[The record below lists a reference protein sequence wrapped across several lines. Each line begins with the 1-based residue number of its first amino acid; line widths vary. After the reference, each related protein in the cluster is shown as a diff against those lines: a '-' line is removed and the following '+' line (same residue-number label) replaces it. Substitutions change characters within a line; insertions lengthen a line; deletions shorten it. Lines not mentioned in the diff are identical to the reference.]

1 MKKKLYILSLLS
13 LTLTSCNHDEIVK
26 DDLYNEMKSYV
37 YSRAKDVYGF
47 EEIDRTSQ
55 KATKLSRDSDIYIL
69 QDELKGAV
77 NQRLALVAH
86 TYFVHNAGS
95 YLNKEKSL
103 LEIEGKD
110 LKVCPNPKYADLY
123 LTQEE
128 IDYANKIYYSSIP
141 GQLEK
146 IKEME
151 SRNFNGFRHYY
162 ACQYRKKL
170 SDRII
175 TKQFVVYEN
184 NKEYEVFELKYDYDL
199 LRSYIK
205 AISSVDLNDPY
216 VIHVSKMEGGWGSKD
231 IYRNIFNRLSID
243 ILDYSAI
250 SGY

>member
-1 MKKKLYILSLLS
+1 MKQIIYVIVLLA
-13 LTLTSCNHDEIVK
+13 LTFASCKNDGTIH

-37 YSRAKDVYGF
+37 YSRAEDIYGF
-47 EEIDRTSQ
+47 EEIDRFSQ
-55 KATKLSRDSDIYIL
+55 KATKLSRDTDIYML
-69 QDELKGAV
+69 QEELKIAV

-95 YLNKEKSL
+95 YLNNEKSL

-110 LKVCPNPKYADLY
+110 LKVCPNPTYADLY

-128 IDYANKIYYSSIP
+128 IDYANKVYYSAIP
-141 GQLEK
+141 DQLER

-175 TKQFVVYEN
+175 TRQFVVYEN
-184 NKEYEVFELKYDYDL
+184 NKKYEVFELKYDYDL

-205 AISSVDLNDPY
+205 AITSVDLNDPY
-216 VIHVSKMEGGWGSKD
+216 VVSVSKMKDGWGSND
-231 IYRNIFNRLSID
+231 IYRNIFKRLSID

>member
-1 MKKKLYILSLLS
+1 MKQIIYVIVLLA
-13 LTLTSCNHDEIVK
+13 LTFASCKNDGTIH

-37 YSRAKDVYGF
+37 YSRAEDIYGF
-47 EEIDRTSQ
+47 EEIDRFSQ
-55 KATKLSRDSDIYIL
+55 KATKLSRDTDIYML
-69 QDELKGAV
+69 QEELKIAV

-95 YLNKEKSL
+95 YLNNEKSL

-128 IDYANKIYYSSIP
+128 IDYANKVYYSAIP
-141 GQLEK
+141 DQLER

-175 TKQFVVYEN
+175 TRQFVVYEN
-184 NKEYEVFELKYDYDL
+184 NKKYEVFELKYDYDL

-205 AISSVDLNDPY
+205 AITSVDLNDPY
-216 VIHVSKMEGGWGSKD
+216 VVSVSKMKDGWGSND
-231 IYRNIFNRLSID
+231 IYRNIFKRLSID

>member
-1 MKKKLYILSLLS
+1 MKQIIYVIVLLALSF
-13 LTLTSCNHDEIVK
+13 TSCKNDGSIH

-37 YSRAKDVYGF
+37 YSRADDIYGF
-47 EEIDRTSQ
+47 EEIDRVSQ
-55 KATKLSRDSDIYIL
+55 KATKLSRDTDVYIL
-69 QDELKGAV
+69 QDELKNAV

-86 TYFVHNAGS
+86 TYFVHNAS
-95 YLNKEKSL
+95 NSLFSEKSL
-103 LEIEGKD
+103 FEIEGKD
-110 LKVCPNPKYADLY
+110 LKECPNSKYADLY

-128 IDYANKIYYSSIP
+128 IDYANKVYYSAIP
-141 GQLEK
+141 DQLER

-170 SDRII
+170 SDMII

-184 NKEYEVFELKYDYDL
+184 NKNYEVFELKYDYDL

-216 VIHVSKMEGGWGSKD
+216 VVYVSNMKDGWGTND

-243 ILDYSAI
+243 VLDYSAI

>member
-1 MKKKLYILSLLS
+1 MKKIIYALILLS
-13 LTLTSCNHDEIVK
+13 LTLTSCKNDETIN

-37 YSRAKDVYGF
+37 YSRAKDIYGF
-47 EEIDRTSQ
+47 EEIDRFSQ
-55 KATKLSRDSDIYIL
+55 KATKLSRDTDIYIL

-95 YLNKEKSL
+95 YLNNEKSL
-103 LEIEGKD
+103 LEIGGKD

-128 IDYANKIYYSSIP
+128 IDYANKVYYNSIP
-141 GQLEK
+141 HQLEE
-146 IKEME
+146 IMEME
-151 SRNFNGFRHYY
+151 SRDFNGFRHYY

-170 SDRII
+170 GDRII

-216 VIHVSKMEGGWGSKD
+216 VVRVSKMKDGWGSND

-250 SGY
+250 RGF